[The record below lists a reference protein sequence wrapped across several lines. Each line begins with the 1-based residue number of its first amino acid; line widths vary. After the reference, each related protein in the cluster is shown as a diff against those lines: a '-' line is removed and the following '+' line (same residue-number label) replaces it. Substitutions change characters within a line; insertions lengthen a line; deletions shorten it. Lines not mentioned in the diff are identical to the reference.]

1 MDKQLIEL
9 LGPGPDSTR
18 PGETRSLTKRIRFP
32 GKDTP
37 EIVVGG
43 HEEGFHSYTLKTLPE
58 LYGPGTGASSIDP
71 RDERFLPLLMAIE
84 EEVYRYADTVD
95 PALTDGQVL
104 LAVKDLAMNPEAE
117 PTEPLARRIALALR
131 LAVSLNNYSRQ
142 DVRGGLR
149 QVAKSVERH
158 TKADGRRGYL
168 QFIRQFFGRARK

>member
-58 LYGPGTGASSIDP
+58 RHDHGLGVEDKGDRSVV
-71 RDERFLPLLMAIE
+71 DEVHLHM
-84 EEVYRYADTVD
+84 
-95 PALTDGQVL
+95 G
-104 LAVKDLAMNPEAE
+104 AE
-117 PTEPLARRIALALR
+117 PTR
-131 LAVSLNNYSRQ
+131 L
-142 DVRGGLR
+142 
-149 QVAKSVERH
+149 
-158 TKADGRRGYL
+158 DGRSPFPQLLDELVDQRLRDRSWG
-168 QFIRQFFGRARK
+168 GGTP